1 MAGISGFG
9 VYVPKRRLALKDYLA
24 VWEKIYAVHGL
35 SEMGMRQRAVLASDE
50 DTNTLAVMAA
60 KAALADA
67 AIPREDIGGLFLGTR
82 TDPYATRPS
91 ATFLTEALGLSARMF
106 ASDIQLGNRSGVAA
120 LISSLALVESAM
132 VSNALALASD
142 TIGRYAAPGS
152 WHGAFAASGAAGF
165 VLAKENVIAEFRQV
179 VSGFGTRRE
188 DSESDAVCRP
198 NRIEADSMARVQ
210 TAEATLVQ
218 DLTAA
223 VKDFFASTHL
233 QPQDFSHAVFHQPYA
248 RIAECVGAAL
258 GFEDRQLCRGLVTP
272 EIGDCGGASVLIG
285 LAAVLDA
292 ARPGE
297 TILLVSYGAGGYDIL
312 SLEVTSAMERR
323 RDKAGALRQH
333 LSSDVLAVDYAT
345 AMKHEQK
352 YRKVPYELNAFM

>member
-24 VWEKIYAVHGL
+24 VWEKIYAVDGL
-35 SEMGMRQRAVLASDE
+35 SEMGIRQRAVLAADE

-67 AIPREDIGGLFLGTR
+67 AILREDIGGLFLGTR

-106 ASDIQLGNRSGVAA
+106 ASDIQLGNGSGIAA

-132 VSNALALASD
+132 VSSALVLASD
-142 TIGRYAAPGS
+142 TIGRCAAPGS
-152 WHGAFAASGAAGF
+152 WQGAFAASGAAGF
-165 VLAKENVIAEFRQV
+165 VLATENVIAEFRQV
-179 VSGFGTRRE
+179 LCGFGTCR
-188 DSESDAVCRP
+188 DASEADALCRP
-198 NRIEADSMARVQ
+198 HRIGADSRARVQ
-210 TAEATLVQ
+210 AAEAALVH

-223 VKDFFASTHL
+223 VKEFLASTSL
-233 QPQDFSHAVFHQPYA
+233 QPQDFSHAVFHQPYP
-248 RIAECVGAAL
+248 RIAQCVGAAL
-258 GFEDRQLCRGLVTP
+258 GFEERQLCRGLVTP

-297 TILLVSYGAGGYDIL
+297 SILVVSYGAGGYDIL
-312 SLEVTSAMERR
+312 SLEATSAIARK
-323 RDKAGALRQH
+323 RDPAGGLRPH
-333 LSSDVLAVDYAT
+333 LFSDGFAVDYAT
-345 AMKHEQK
+345 AMKQEQR